1 MEIRTVSNQ
10 TNLFGVTSSVNE
22 ALEVLS
28 TCELLQVDTETI
40 GNYMDGYIYTLQL
53 GDGNVAFV
61 VDCTTIDIL
70 LFKNLLETKTLLL
83 QNAKYDLKWFYNHN
97 IRPTQII
104 DTLLA
109 ECVLTCGIKDRKLG
123 LDALAMK
130 YCGVTLDKTIRGKI
144 NYLGLTKE
152 VIEYAAGD
160 VMYLEK
166 IWKHQKLLLEQKH
179 LMKVA
184 QLEFDACLLFAE
196 MEWNGI
202 RLNREKWMENVIQTS
217 LLLEGKLE
225 ELNSYLLKSS
235 YKVQVQFGLFEQ
247 DKLFFNWNSPLQV
260 KHVFEHI
267 LNRPFNS
274 VSEKEIERIVHP
286 LIKMYLEFKD
296 LQTQL
301 SKYGKNF
308 LNWIKKDG
316 KVHTDYWQIVN
327 SGRVSS
333 GNDEAPNMQNIPK
346 EDKFRECFESDEGKS
361 FIIADYSSQELI
373 IIAED
378 SKEKVFIDA
387 INNGWDLHSF
397 VAEIVFGDKWLDAA
411 EFGCDYI
418 KTKSKCSCKEHK
430 KMRNSVKTLNY
441 ALSYGAGAAKLAN
454 SLNVSIDEA
463 KRFINSYFKAMPSL
477 KKYFDKSQ
485 SFGVNNGYSITFPP
499 FNRKRYYAVTSETEA
514 QIKRQSANSRIQG
527 TGADML
533 KLAMINLDKVRKKL
547 HYKVEFVLQVHDEII
562 CQVEDQFAEN
572 WKKIMIDVMV
582 ETSKVFLTQLEVP
595 VDAKVS
601 KKWEK

>member
-10 TNLFGVTSSVNE
+10 TNLFGETSSVNE

-61 VDCTTIDIL
+61 IDCTTIDIL

-109 ECVLTCGIKDRKLG
+109 ECVLTCGIKDRKLK

-225 ELNSYLLKSS
+225 KLNSYLLKSS

-247 DKLFFNWNSPLQV
+247 DKVFFNWNSPLQV

-441 ALSYGAGAAKLAN
+441 ALS
-454 SLNVSIDEA
+454 
-463 KRFINSYFKAMPSL
+463 
-477 KKYFDKSQ
+477 
-485 SFGVNNGYSITFPP
+485 
-499 FNRKRYYAVTSETEA
+499 
-514 QIKRQSANSRIQG
+514 
-527 TGADML
+527 
-533 KLAMINLDKVRKKL
+533 
-547 HYKVEFVLQVHDEII
+547 
-562 CQVEDQFAEN
+562 
-572 WKKIMIDVMV
+572 
-582 ETSKVFLTQLEVP
+582 
-595 VDAKVS
+595 
-601 KKWEK
+601 